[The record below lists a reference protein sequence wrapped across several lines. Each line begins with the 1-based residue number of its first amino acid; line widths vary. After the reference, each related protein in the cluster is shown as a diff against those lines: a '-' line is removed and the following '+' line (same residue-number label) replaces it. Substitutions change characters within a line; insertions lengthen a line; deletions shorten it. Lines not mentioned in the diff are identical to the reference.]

1 MSEFKKQVYAALKH
15 DEWEVHTKAMRHRKT
30 NLVIEYK
37 KCRMPD
43 VPQQF
48 NFIERIYVRY
58 LMRRMQDHAMAA
70 RFVHLTM
77 NPKKPGRFGEESSFM
92 YDN

>member
-37 KCRMPD
+37 KCRMQD

-58 LMRRMQDHAMAA
+58 LMRRVQDQALAA
-70 RFVHLTM
+70 RFIHYTM
-77 NPKKPGRFGEESSFM
+77 NPKKPGRFGEESTFM

>member
-15 DEWEVHTKAMRHRKT
+15 DEWEVGRKAVRHRKT
-30 NLVIEYK
+30 HLLIEYA

-58 LMRRMQDHAMAA
+58 LMRRMQDHELAA

-77 NPKKPGRFGEESSFM
+77 NPKKHGSFSDPNSM
-92 YDN
+92 YD